1 MRKMMDSALARYG
14 TAAILQNAAGS
25 QTVNVFFHSINST
38 SWQNMD
44 REFSPLG
51 EIPRGQY
58 VCILPAHVQIAA
70 EDTLLIGDRAYLVR
84 KAEQMDL
91 FSGPIYYWALCVE
104 KGCED
109 AWDEHE

>member
-1 MRKMMDSALARYG
+1 MMDTAFARYG
-14 TAAILQNAAGS
+14 TDAVVQNAAGS
-25 QTVNVFFHSINST
+25 QTVKMFFHSINST
-38 SWQNMD
+38 SWQNME

-58 VCILPAHVQIAA
+58 VCVLPAHIQIAP
-70 EDTLLIGDRAYLVR
+70 EDTLLIGDQGYLVR
-84 KAEQMDL
+84 KVERMDL
-91 FSGPIYYWALCVE
+91 FSGPIYHWALCVE